1 MKTFYKAI
9 CLLLALCLSAG
20 AFYGCGKKPADGPDA
35 PAGATDPAN
44 RTAPENTAPA
54 ADALTVGLLR
64 YTNGSAATEAEQGVI
79 SGLAAAGYKE
89 DDGTLVLLREYAGSP
104 AECPELAQKIVAEA
118 PALLFAVGGPA
129 AEALRDAAEEIPVVF
144 TNVADPV
151 RMGLVKAPDAPGANV
166 TGVTDLP
173 PAAEQIALLTALLPQ
188 AKTVAVVFSEGAPDS
203 LSQYEE
209 AAQALEAKGAA
220 CVKRTVTSISEL
232 SDVFKELK
240 TTADAVFLPDDTTL
254 GYSIVSV
261 LAAAADNG
269 LPTVGATAAAV
280 NAGALAAKAVDHT
293 ALGAQAAA
301 LGLRLLKAE
310 DPAAAAA
317 ATPVEPADTYVYY
330 VNGAALE
337 AFGAALPA
345 EIGENAVSLP

>member
-1 MKTFYKAI
+1 MKTFYKVI
-9 CLLLALCLSAG
+9 CLLLALCLTAG
-20 AFYGCGKKPADGPDA
+20 AFSGCGKKPGED
-35 PAGATDPAN
+35 PAGTTDPAN
-44 RTAPENTAPA
+44 RTAPDQTEPA
-54 ADALTVGLLR
+54 AKALTVGILR
-64 YTNGSAATEAEQGVI
+64 YTNGAAATEAEQGVLK
-79 SGLAAAGYKE
+79 GLAAAGYTE

-104 AECPELAQKIVAEA
+104 AECPELAQKLAAEK

-129 AEALRDAAEEIPVVF
+129 AEALRDAAKEIPVVF

-151 RMGLVKAPDAPGANV
+151 RLGLVKTLNAPGANV

-203 LSQYEE
+203 IAQYE
-209 AAQALEAKGAA
+209 AAAAALEAKGVA
-220 CVKRTVTSISEL
+220 CAKRTVTSISEL
-232 SDVFKELK
+232 SEAFKELK

-261 LAAAADNG
+261 LAAATNNG

-301 LGLRLLKAE
+301 LGLKLLTAE

-317 ATPVEPADTYVYY
+317 ATPVEPADAYVCY
-330 VNGAALE
+330 VNGTALE
-337 AFGAALPA
+337 TFGVTLPA
-345 EIGENAVSLP
+345 ELGENAVMLP